1 MSSAKRRPEDSAD
14 GCRALA
20 KSDCEKAAEVPSG
33 HMRARFERSAAAWT
47 TRAGLLERIEASF
60 EARAASVERERI
72 SGNHDNG

>member
-20 KSDCEKAAEVPSG
+20 KSDCEKAAAVPIG

-60 EARAASVERERI
+60 EARAANLQQQRI
-72 SGNHDNG
+72 SGSHDNG

>member
-1 MSSAKRRPEDSAD
+1 
-14 GCRALA
+14 
-20 KSDCEKAAEVPSG
+20 
-33 HMRARFERSAAAWT
+33 MRARFERSAAAWT